1 MTRSV
6 WLIAATALV
15 IYGHG
20 ALVLAEPPNTN
31 PATAEFFESKIRP
44 VLVERC
50 FKCHGPESKPEGNLR
65 VDSLAGLLTGGDFGP
80 SIKPGDPKESLLI
93 DAVNHGDVVQMPP
106 KSKLPAEEIANLTAW
121 VAAGAKWPDSPEATS
136 RAVAPGVPF
145 EITPEDRNFW
155 AFQSPHDPQPPAVK
169 QTAWPQSLLDY
180 FVLAPLETRGL
191 KPAAAANR
199 RTLLRRATF
208 DLHGLPPS
216 PEEVEAFLADTSSD
230 AFAKVVDRLL
240 ASPRYGE
247 RWGRRWL
254 DLARYADSNGMDEN
268 MAMTHAWRYRDYV
281 IGAFNKDLPYDQFI
295 REQLAGDLLASADS
309 QARFD
314 RLVATG
320 FLVLGPK
327 MLAED
332 DPVKMEMDIIDEQ
345 VDTIGRAVLGL
356 TLGCARCHDHKFDPI
371 PTADYYSLAGIF
383 KSTKSMENYKVV
395 AMWSERPLAT
405 DEEVAQL
412 AAIEKQIADKSRD
425 LKQLETTAN
434 QALLSEARGKFKEYL
449 LAASQLGEQQRA
461 LAALS
466 KDLNAGA
473 LGKETILLEAEK
485 FVRGNV
491 ARDFENYGRE
501 IGVILNAGP
510 SPNFAEY
517 EFSLPAAGTYQIAL
531 RYAAAESR
539 PIVLTLDG
547 RPLKSEAASATT
559 VSWQADTQTWAIEA
573 VAPLASGP
581 HILRIERAGPVPHI
595 DKLALLP
602 ARFSK
607 DLASGTWSL
616 AGQAPNTNDLRPA
629 LVDQWVRYLERAQ
642 GDVSS
647 PLQAWHA
654 FRQAA
659 EQGVA
664 PTLDETTSLAAALLK
679 VPRPTSLDE
688 LAARYADLSLA
699 TERSLKER
707 PAADQQ
713 SPLSDPAQEA
723 LRSLLY
729 DPSGPFALPKEVE
742 SYYPN
747 DTKALLTKFKSEL
760 AELEKAKPT
769 LPQALAVS
777 DRTPQNLRV
786 HIRGSHL
793 TQGAETPRQ
802 FPRIL
807 AGEAQQPIGDKAS
820 GRLELALWL
829 TRAEHPLTS
838 RVMVN
843 RIWQGHFGEALV
855 RSPDNFGRLGE
866 RPDNQPLL
874 DWLSHRFVESGWSI
888 KAMHRLIMLSSA
900 YQMSTAH
907 DANAAQVDPENR
919 LLWRMNRR
927 RLEAEEIRDAIL
939 ATSGQ
944 VDNSMG
950 GTLLKYKNH
959 TYVTSTGAS
968 HNVNYENTR
977 RSVYLPVLRSAVY
990 DVFQAFDFA
999 DPSTMNGKRP
1009 TTIVA
1014 PQALFMMNSSLV
1026 LGQTRA
1032 LAEQLLRR
1040 TLSADSSRDDAA
1052 RVELVYLRA
1061 YSRPPIE
1068 PEIRRALQ
1076 FIAHYQADLA
1086 QQKVETDEARVRAW
1100 QALCRVILSSNEFI
1114 YLE

>member
-1 MTRSV
+1 MTRLV
-6 WLIAATALV
+6 WLIALPALM
-15 IYGHG
+15 IFGHG
-20 ALVLAEPPNTN
+20 APAFAEPPSSN
-31 PATAEFFESKIRP
+31 PAATEFFESKIRP

-65 VDSLAGLLTGGDFGP
+65 LDSLAGLLAGGDLGP
-80 SIKPGDPKESLLI
+80 SIKPGNPQDSLLI
-93 DAVNHGDVVQMPP
+93 HAVNHGDVVQMPP
-106 KSKLPAEEIANLTAW
+106 KTKLPAEEIANLTAW
-121 VAAGAKWPDSPEATS
+121 VAAGAVWPDAPPSAARTVSPGT
-136 RAVAPGVPF
+136 PF
-145 EITPEDRNFW
+145 QITPEDRNFW
-155 AFQSPHDPQPPAVK
+155 AFQTPTDPQIPAIS
-169 QTAWPQSLLDY
+169 QTAWPQSPIDY
-180 FVLAPLETRGL
+180 FVLAPLEARGL

-216 PEEVEAFLADTSSD
+216 PEEVDAFLADTSSD

-268 MAMTHAWRYRDYV
+268 MAMAHAWRYRDYV

-295 REQLAGDLLASADS
+295 REQLAGDLLAGDDP
-309 QARFD
+309 QTRFE
-314 RLVATG
+314 RLIATG

-371 PTADYYSLAGIF
+371 PTTDYYSLAGIF

-395 AMWSERPLAT
+395 AMWSERPLASD
-405 DEEVAQL
+405 DEL
-412 AAIEKQIADKSRD
+412 ARQNALEKQVADKSRD
-425 LKQLETTAN
+425 LKHIQAVAN
-434 QALLSEARGKFKEYL
+434 DTLLSEARGRFKDYL
-449 LAASQLGEQQRA
+449 LSASQLQQQQRA
-461 LAALS
+461 LALLS
-466 KDLNAGA
+466 KELNAGT
-473 LGKETILLEAEK
+473 LGKETIAIEAEK

-501 IGVILNAGP
+501 IGVIYNAGQL
-510 SPNFAEY
+510 PNFAEY
-517 EFSLPAAGTYQIAL
+517 EFTLPAAGTYHLAL
-531 RYAAAESR
+531 RYAAAETR

-547 RPLKSEAASATT
+547 RLLKNDAAGSTT
-559 VSWQADTQTWAIEA
+559 GSWHADTQTWSIEA
-573 VAPLASGP
+573 VAPLASGS
-581 HILRIERAGPVPHI
+581 HVLRIERAGPIPHL
-595 DKLALLP
+595 DKLALIP
-602 ARFSK
+602 AKFTKGSV
-607 DLASGTWSL
+607 DGSWLV
-616 AGQAPNTNDLRPA
+616 AGQAPHTHDLRPA
-629 LVDQWVRYLERAQ
+629 FLDQWVRYLERTQDDAN
-642 GDVSS
+642 S
-647 PLQAWHA
+647 PLRVWHA
-654 FRQAA
+654 WQQAK
-659 EQGVA
+659 EQGTA
-664 PTLDETTSLAAALLK
+664 PKLDETTSLAAALLK
-679 VPRPTSLDE
+679 AQRPVTLDE
-688 LAARYADLSLA
+688 LAARYAHLSLA
-699 TERSLKER
+699 AERAVNERS
-707 PAADQQ
+707 PADKTT
-713 SPLSDPAQEA
+713 PLADPAQEA
-723 LRSLLY
+723 FRQLLF
-729 DPSGPFALPKEVE
+729 DASGPFALPKEPE
-742 SYYPN
+742 SYYSAE
-747 DTKALLTKFKSEL
+747 TKASLAKLKSEL
-760 AELEKAKPT
+760 AALEKAKPE
-769 LPQALAVS
+769 LPQALAVAE
-777 DRTPQNLRV
+777 RTPQNLRV

-793 TQGAETPRQ
+793 TLGVETPRQ

-807 AGEAQQPIGDKAS
+807 AGEIQQSIGEKNS
-820 GRLELALWL
+820 GRLELAQWL
-829 TRAEHPLTS
+829 TRPEHPLTS

-874 DWLSHRFVESGWSI
+874 DWLAHRFVESGWSI
-888 KAMHRLIMLSSA
+888 KAMHRRVMLSSA
-900 YQMSTAH
+900 YQMSTAF
-907 DANAAQVDPENR
+907 DAQAAQVDPENR

-944 VDNSMG
+944 LDNSIG

-959 TYVTSTGAS
+959 TYVTSTGSS

-1032 LAEQLLRR
+1032 LAEQLLHPPQ
-1040 TLSADSSRDDAA
+1040 SGDGPADDAA
-1052 RVELVYLRA
+1052 RVTLVYLRA
-1061 YSRPPIE
+1061 YSRPPTE
-1068 PEIRRALQ
+1068 PETSRALQ
-1076 FIAHYQADLA
+1076 FIAHYQSDLA
-1086 QQKVETDEARVRAW
+1086 RQNIEAGEARLRAW
-1100 QALCRVILSSNEFI
+1100 QALCRVILSSNEFM

>member
-6 WLIAATALV
+6 WLIALPALM
-15 IYGHG
+15 IFGHG
-20 ALVLAEPPNTN
+20 ALAFAEPPSTN
-31 PATAEFFESKIRP
+31 PAAAAFFESKIRP
-44 VLVERC
+44 MLVERC

-65 VDSLAGLLTGGDFGP
+65 LDSLAGLLAGGDLGP
-80 SIKPGDPKESLLI
+80 SIKPGNPKESLLI

-106 KSKLPAEEIANLTAW
+106 KTKLPAEEIANLTAW
-121 VAAGAKWPDSPEATS
+121 VAAGAVWPDAPPSASRVVTS
-136 RAVAPGVPF
+136 GASF
-145 EITPEDRNFW
+145 QITPEDRNFW
-155 AFQSPHDPQPPAVK
+155 AFRAPSDPQLPNVRQAD
-169 QTAWPQSLLDY
+169 WPQSPVDY
-180 FVLAPLETRGL
+180 FVLAPLEARGL

-216 PEEVEAFLADTSSD
+216 PEEVESFLADTSSD

-240 ASPRYGE
+240 TSPRYGE

-268 MAMTHAWRYRDYV
+268 MAMAHAWRYRDYV
-281 IGAFNKDLPYDQFI
+281 IGAFNKDLPYDQFV
-295 REQLAGDLLASADS
+295 REQLAGDLLTSADPET
-309 QARFD
+309 RFE
-314 RLVATG
+314 RLIATG

-383 KSTKSMENYKVV
+383 KSTKSMENHKVV
-395 AMWSERPLAT
+395 AMWSERPLASD
-405 DEEVAQL
+405 DEL
-412 AAIEKQIADKSRD
+412 ARVNVLEKQIADKSRD
-425 LKQLETTAN
+425 LKHIQAAAN
-434 QALLSEARGKFKEYL
+434 DTLLSEARGKFKDYL
-449 LAASQLGEQQRA
+449 LAASQLRQQQRT
-461 LAALS
+461 LAQLS
-466 KDLNAGA
+466 KELNAGVP
-473 LGKETILLEAEK
+473 GKETIVIEAEK

-501 IGVILNAGP
+501 IGVIYNAGQL
-510 SPNFAEY
+510 PNFAEY
-517 EFSLPAAGTYQIAL
+517 EFTLPAAGTYQLAL
-531 RYAAAESR
+531 RYAAAEAR
-539 PIVLTLDG
+539 PIVLTLDD
-547 RPLKSEAASATT
+547 RLLKSEAAGATT
-559 VSWQADTQTWAIEA
+559 GSWQAETQTWSIEA
-573 VAPLASGP
+573 VVPLASGQ
-581 HILRIERAGPVPHI
+581 HVLRIERAGPIPHL

-602 ARFSK
+602 ARFTK
-607 DLASGTWSL
+607 DPIVGSWLV
-616 AGQAPNTNDLRPA
+616 AGQVPNTNDLRPA
-629 LVDQWVRYLERAQ
+629 FLDQWVRYLERTQDDAN
-642 GDVSS
+642 S
-647 PLQAWHA
+647 PLRVWHA
-654 FRQAA
+654 WQQAE
-659 EQGVA
+659 EQGTS
-664 PTLDETTSLAAALLK
+664 PKIDETTSFGAALLK
-679 VPRPTSLDE
+679 APRPMTPDE
-688 LAARYADLSLA
+688 LAARYTHLSLTA
-699 TERSLKER
+699 ERAANERS
-707 PAADQQ
+707 PADRKTPLAD
-713 SPLSDPAQEA
+713 PVQEA
-723 LRSLLY
+723 FRQLLF
-729 DPSGPFALPKEVE
+729 DTGGPFALPKEPE
-742 SYYPN
+742 SYYSAE
-747 DTKALLTKFKSEL
+747 TKASLVKLKSEL
-760 AELEKAKPT
+760 AELEKIRPE
-769 LPQALAVS
+769 LPQALAVAE
-777 DRTPQNLRV
+777 RNPQNLRV

-793 TQGAETPRQ
+793 TLGAETTRQ

-807 AGEAQQPIGDKAS
+807 AGQVQQPIGEQAS
-820 GRLELALWL
+820 GRLELAQWL
-829 TRAEHPLTS
+829 TRPDHPLTS

-874 DWLSHRFVESGWSI
+874 DWLAHRFVESGWSI
-888 KAMHRLIMLSSA
+888 KAMHRLVMLSSA
-900 YQMSTAH
+900 YQMSTTY
-907 DANAAQVDPENR
+907 DALAAQVDPENR

-959 TYVTSTGAS
+959 TYVTSTGSS

-1032 LAEQLLRR
+1032 LAEQLLHPPQ
-1040 TLSADSSRDDAA
+1040 SGKESSDDAA
-1052 RVELVYLRA
+1052 RVKLVYLRA
-1061 YSRPPIE
+1061 YSRPPTE
-1068 PEIRRALQ
+1068 PETNRALQ
-1076 FIAHYQADLA
+1076 FITRYQLDLA
-1086 QQKVETDEARVRAW
+1086 QRNVEADELRLRAW